1 MKYNVFEPKDE
12 LLVVAD
18 FRRRLFEFPLF
29 DLEANAAY
37 NWFHTCIDNCPI
49 GDRIVMDYANK
60 IIDYIKNG
68 YKVELENNQF
78 FTKYSSEDIAG
89 AIMSGYTVNR
99 RCTRCGHEETD
110 QYDYN

>member
-37 NWFHTCIDNCPI
+37 NWFHTCVDNCPI

-68 YKVELENNQF
+68 YKVELENNLF
-78 FTKYSSEDIAG
+78 LHILNKASH
-89 AIMSGYTVNR
+89 R
-99 RCTRCGHEETD
+99 
-110 QYDYN
+110 

>member
-18 FRRRLFEFPLF
+18 FRKRLFEFPLF

-37 NWFHTCIDNCPI
+37 NWFHTCVDNCHI

-68 YKVELENNQF
+68 YKVELENKRAALKENFQYILQYAQD
-78 FTKYSSEDIAG
+78 K
-89 AIMSGYTVNR
+89 VNL
-99 RCTRCGHEETD
+99 
-110 QYDYN
+110 